1 MGATGLEQTGTGS
14 CAAMVSFTL
23 GFRKV
28 GNLEKRR
35 DKRHPAPI
43 FNVKIDGQSCQTI
56 NWSLGGLLARNYR
69 GYLAP
74 TRVVQVEISEQLT
87 ATQRDSRL
95 GSAGP
100 AVYVVEGQVVH
111 CNPTKNQLAV
121 RFVHLPPA
129 LLKFFER
136 HLIAYRQRR

>member
-1 MGATGLEQTGTGS
+1 
-14 CAAMVSFTL
+14 MVSFTL

-28 GNLEKRR
+28 GQVEKRR

-43 FNVKIDGQSCQTI
+43 FDVKIDGQSCETS
-56 NWSLGGLLARNYR
+56 NWSLGGLLVRNHR

-74 TRVVQVEISEQLT
+74 GRVVKIEISEQLK
-87 ATQRDSRL
+87 ASQRDSRL
-95 GSAGP
+95 SRVGTACY
-100 AVYVVEGQVVH
+100 ALDGQVIH

-136 HLIAYRQRR
+136 HLIAYRQRRW

>member
-1 MGATGLEQTGTGS
+1 
-14 CAAMVSFTL
+14 MVSFTL

-28 GNLEKRR
+28 GQQEKRR
-35 DKRHPAPI
+35 DKRHPAPV
-43 FNVKIDGQSCQTI
+43 FSVKVDGQSCETI
-56 NWSLGGLLARNYR
+56 NWSLGGLLLRNYH

-74 TRVVQVEISEQLT
+74 TRVVKVEVSEKLS

-95 GSAGP
+95 GRAGP
-100 AVYVVEGQVVH
+100 AVYVLDGQVVH

-121 RFVHLPPA
+121 RFVHLPPM

>member
-1 MGATGLEQTGTGS
+1 
-14 CAAMVSFTL
+14 MVSFTL

-28 GNLEKRR
+28 GNVEKRR

-43 FNVKIDGQSCQTI
+43 FNVKIDGQTCETI

-74 TRVVQVEISEQLT
+74 NRVVHVEISEQLK
-87 ATQRDSRL
+87 ASQRDSRL
-95 GSAGP
+95 ARSGP
-100 AVYVVEGQVVH
+100 AVYVIEGQVVH

-121 RFVHLPPA
+121 RFVQLPSP

-136 HLIAYRQRR
+136 HLIAYRQRRW